1 MNNGNRNNMNPRDRY
16 YAEMRAADARRAEEA
31 RRAAELERRR
41 AAAEERRR
49 RAAAEE
55 RRRRHEEM
63 VRRKKRAVY
72 ARRALLFAACFLVIF
87 AIVALCV
94 IVSFHMRPIELPG
107 GDDYTFVYGDPDGR
121 DGVKKSPVP
130 AEKFTRGGVRY
141 VDFSELA
148 EYLSMTSVG
157 GSGAFRYVIPGT
169 EEEVRFTDG
178 SEEAFING
186 ETYRMKGKAVVES
199 GSVWV
204 PMSFVTDCMTG
215 VKVTEDEK
223 AQTVGFVA
231 SGTLAFTL
239 KKTETLGP
247 IPDGSASGQP
257 STDDPPEPEFKT
269 DISGYEPYMNPEDR
283 DAYLT
288 LVNPDHPLDK
298 NYKPED
304 LVSIVNMRQDGQRSE
319 VMREVAEKALEA
331 LYIEMYAN
339 GFDGLGPSGYP
350 ISVMSAYRSY
360 EKQEYLFNLY
370 TQQEMAND
378 PSLSREQAEAIVV
391 TYSCRPG
398 TSEHQ
403 TGLCVDMHNLA
414 SASEEFANDP
424 AYKWLA
430 ENAWKF
436 GFVLRF
442 PKDKQDI
449 TKITFEPWHYRF
461 VGRYHAYQM
470 YKSGMCLEEYVA
482 SLEGQG

>member
-1 MNNGNRNNMNPRDRY
+1 MNNGNRNNMSPRDRY
-16 YAEMRAADARRAEEA
+16 YAEMRAAEARRAEDA

-41 AAAEERRR
+41 AVAEERRR

-55 RRRRHEEM
+55 KRRRHEEM
-63 VRRKKRAVY
+63 VKKKKRKIL
-72 ARRALLFAACFLVIF
+72 ARRLMLFAACFLVIF
-87 AIVALCV
+87 VFVALCV
-94 IVSFHMRPIELPG
+94 VVSFHLRPVELP
-107 GDDYTFVYGDPDGR
+107 DNTKYTFVYGDPDGR
-121 DGVKKSPVP
+121 DEPKKTSVSTD
-130 AEKFTRGGVRY
+130 KLTRGGVRY

-148 EYLSMTSVG
+148 EYLSMTGVG
-157 GSGAFRYVIPGT
+157 GSGKFRYVIPGT
-169 EEEVRFTDG
+169 EEDVVFTDG
-178 SEEAFING
+178 SDEALVNG
-186 ETYRMKGKAVVES
+186 EAYRMKGSAVVES
-199 GSVWV
+199 GNIWV

-223 AQTVGFVA
+223 AHTVVFIS
-231 SGTLAFTL
+231 SGTLAFTM
-239 KKTETLGP
+239 KKTETLGQ
-247 IPDGSASGQP
+247 IPDGSSSDTP
-257 STDDPPEPEFKT
+257 EDLPPEPEFKT

-283 DAYLT
+283 DAYLL

-298 NYKPED
+298 DYKPDD
-304 LVSIVNMRQDGQRSE
+304 LVNIVNMRQDGQRSE

-331 LYIEMYAN
+331 LYIELYAN
-339 GFDGLGPSGYP
+339 GFDGPGPSGYP

-360 EKQEYLFNLY
+360 EKQDYLFNLY
-370 TQQEMAND
+370 TQQEMANN
-378 PSLSREQAEAIVV
+378 PALSREQAEAIVV

-414 SASEEFANDP
+414 SASEEFADDP
-424 AYKWLA
+424 AYKWLT

-436 GFVLRF
+436 GFILRF
-442 PKDKQDI
+442 PEDKQDI

-482 SLEGQG
+482 SLEGQE